1 MSETQNLAFIGQDVS
16 ESESNE
22 SQRAKDEARR
32 LFELVE
38 GKHERDQ
45 QIRRQIHLGILIGF
59 WVGFSLMI
67 IFLIVWAWHLL
78 LPERLYFVTPTN
90 LDIIQAIIVSIVGS
104 SFLTKHV
111 RNFFGKLND

>member
-16 ESESNE
+16 ENESNE
-22 SQRAKDEARR
+22 PQRAKDEARR

-67 IFLIVWAWHLL
+67 IFLIVWAWQLL
-78 LPERLYFVTPTN
+78 LPARLFFVTITSF
-90 LDIIQAIIVSIVGS
+90 DIIQAIIVSIVGS

>member
-22 SQRAKDEARR
+22 PQRAKDEARR

-38 GKHERDQ
+38 GKHERDH
-45 QIRRQIHLGILIGF
+45 QIRRNIHRGILIGF
-59 WVGFSLMI
+59 WVGFLLMI
-67 IFLIVWAWHLL
+67 IFLIVWTWHLL
-78 LPERLYFVTPTN
+78 LPERLHFVTPTN
-90 LDIIQAIIVSIVGS
+90 LDIIQAVIVSVIGS

-111 RNFFGKLND
+111 RNLFGKLEV